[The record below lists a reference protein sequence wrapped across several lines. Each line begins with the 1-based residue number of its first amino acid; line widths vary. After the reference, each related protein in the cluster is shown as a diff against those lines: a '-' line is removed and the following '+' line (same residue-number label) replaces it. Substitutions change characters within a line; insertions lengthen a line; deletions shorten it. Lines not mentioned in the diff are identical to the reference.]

1 MINDKFITETA
12 QAIAGE
18 SFDIPNYSNVSD
30 DLAFTDIDAT
40 DVDMN
45 GEIGTR
51 LANTISRTDDSVAY
65 SAIRSGT
72 TDIVATSGG
81 DLIEGFGT
89 FSLSTGSNL
98 MTEVS
103 LDTPFTHTS
112 SFDVELITTI
122 DIARSS

>member
-1 MINDKFITETA
+1 MIQDRFITEVA
-12 QAIAGE
+12 QAISGE
-18 SFDIPNYSNVSD
+18 AFNIPNYSAVST
-30 DLAFTDIDAT
+30 DLAAT
-40 DVDMN
+40 DVDATDTSLQ

-51 LANTISRTDDSVAY
+51 LTNSVIRTGNSVSY
-65 SAIRSGT
+65 SALRSGT

-89 FSLSTGSNL
+89 FVGATGDSLLTQI
-98 MTEVS
+98 S
-103 LDTPFTHTS
+103 LETPFTHTS